1 MSEKQKTIEFTI
13 TTSRDQLV
21 DKTIEEIVTAEDRW
35 LYLLKHAGKAEKLP
49 NFNDFVIAKAIHRIL
64 VNRASE
70 KLIKDQAND
79 MVWTEDELDRWALL
93 EVRAEQKAIAKG
105 HKQGLEQGLIQGLEQ
120 GRVEMALD
128 MLADNE
134 PIEKIVKYSHLP
146 ESKIL
151 ELKASS
157 LNDAIK

>member
-1 MSEKQKTIEFTI
+1 MSEKMMYIIFDLTKFNKTF
-13 TTSRDQLV
+13 
-21 DKTIEEIVTAEDRW
+21 EEIVTAEDRW

-49 NFNDFVIAKAIHRIL
+49 NFNDSVIAKAIHRIL

-79 MVWTEDELDRWALL
+79 MVWTEEELDHLALL
-93 EVRAEQKAIAKG
+93 EVRAEQK
-105 HKQGLEQGLIQGLEQ
+105 GLEQ
-120 GRVEMALD
+120 GRIEIALA
-128 MLADNE
+128 MLADSK
-134 PIEKIVKYSHLP
+134 PIEEIVKYSHLP

-157 LNDAIK
+157 SGDAIK

>member
-1 MSEKQKTIEFTI
+1 MARFNGLYRRCPLGGGHDSTIGALYIYVKRGILTLRNA
-13 TTSRDQLV
+13 TSAL
-21 DKTIEEIVTAEDRW
+21 
-35 LYLLKHAGKAEKLP
+35 
-49 NFNDFVIAKAIHRIL
+49 
-64 VNRASE
+64 E

-79 MVWTEDELDRWALL
+79 MVWTEEELDRWALL

-105 HKQGLEQGLIQGLEQ
+105 HKQGLEQGLEQGLIQGLEQ

-134 PIEKIVKYSHLP
+134 PVEKIVKYSHLP

-157 LNDAIK
+157 AGDATK